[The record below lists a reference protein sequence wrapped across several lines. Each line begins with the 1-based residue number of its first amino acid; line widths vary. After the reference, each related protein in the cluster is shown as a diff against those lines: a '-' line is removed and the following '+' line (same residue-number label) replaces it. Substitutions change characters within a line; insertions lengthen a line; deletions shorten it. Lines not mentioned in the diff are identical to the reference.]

1 MILAGIEASFHLF
14 NLAWKGVIRSPI
26 SWHDRTPVCLPFSEA
41 SKIAHDNRVVGS
53 SVGSQKVGVGGR
65 GMLLTSDVQMMDDRL
80 AAYWSEFLSECLAVL
95 GTFALVTY
103 TLPWLSLAFIPL
115 VLFFVSHSSGSK
127 LTRQY
132 ISAAYYRQTSRELKR
147 LDSILRSHIYSSFG
161 EQVGR

>member
-1 MILAGIEASFHLF
+1 VS
-14 NLAWKGVIRSPI
+14 
-26 SWHDRTPVCLPFSEA
+26 SEA
-41 SKIAHDNRVVGS
+41 QSVGTIALQYVFQSPRALKTAHDNRVVGS
-53 SVGSQKVGVGGR
+53 LVGCQKVGVGDR
-65 GMLLTSDVQMMDDRL
+65 GILLISDVQMMDDRL

-115 VLFFVSHSSGSK
+115 VLLFVSDGSGDE

-132 ISAAYYRQTSRELKR
+132 TSAAYYRQTSRELKR

-161 EQVGR
+161 EQVGKVAERADESAFRTGRYSRL

>member
-1 MILAGIEASFHLF
+1 MIALQYVFH
-14 NLAWKGVIRSPI
+14 SP
-26 SWHDRTPVCLPFSEA
+26 RALKT
-41 SKIAHDNRVVGS
+41 AHDTRVVGS
-53 SVGSQKVGVGGR
+53 LVGCQKVGIGNR
-65 GMLLTSDVQMMDDRL
+65 GMLLISDVQMMDDRL

-115 VLFFVSHSSGSK
+115 VLFFVSYRYGSK